1 MPIII
6 KYTYIAGASSIHFVF
21 SSGSIFLSISQQ
33 NFDHILVVTC
43 FTRSRSPMRRN
54 VDWTHVEKEHN
65 RQVEERRV
73 IYVGRIPEDTTKAE
87 LRRRFE
93 VFGPI
98 VDINLHF
105 REHA

>member
-1 MPIII
+1 M
-6 KYTYIAGASSIHFVF
+6 
-21 SSGSIFLSISQQ
+21 
-33 NFDHILVVTC
+33 DW
-43 FTRSRSPMRRN
+43 SR
-54 VDWTHVEKEHN
+54 VEKEQK
-65 RQVEERRV
+65 REVEERRV